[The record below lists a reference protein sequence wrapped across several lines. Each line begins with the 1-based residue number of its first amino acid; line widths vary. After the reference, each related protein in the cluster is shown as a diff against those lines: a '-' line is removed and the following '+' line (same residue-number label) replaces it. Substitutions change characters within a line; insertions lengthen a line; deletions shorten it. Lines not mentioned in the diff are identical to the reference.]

1 MPRIN
6 FVEADEVLLP
16 VLKIK
21 SDQHVIS
28 ETGLFGRQYRS
39 ASYVIHEFDDD
50 VVQVLRFS
58 RTAMSAEDVT
68 EEVAAEYLKDYDA
81 RQDVTMED
89 EKFFPVFVQHST
101 VWSRWKDDLEAER
114 PIGNDPDRAR
124 IDYRERQYDAMYQEA
139 AE

>member
-28 ETGLFGRQYRS
+28 ETRFFGRQYRD

-50 VVQVLRFS
+50 VAQVLRFS

-81 RQDVTMED
+81 REGVTLED
-89 EKFFPVFVQHST
+89 EKLFPAYVQRST
-101 VWSRWKDDLEAER
+101 AWALWKDDLEAER
-114 PIGNDPDRAR
+114 PIGADPDRAR
-124 IDYRERQYDAMYQEA
+124 IDYRERQYDATYQEA